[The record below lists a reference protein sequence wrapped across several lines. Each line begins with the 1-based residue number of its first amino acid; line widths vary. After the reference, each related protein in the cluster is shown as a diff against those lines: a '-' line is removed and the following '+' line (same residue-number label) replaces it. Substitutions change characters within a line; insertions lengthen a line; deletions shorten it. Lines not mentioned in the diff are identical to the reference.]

1 MKSIKA
7 TISLLLLSSV
17 SAIAADLPSIKSAP
31 VAAPAPIWTGFYAGL
46 NAGGTWVNNNDL
58 NTSTQLLIP
67 NPDTASLFTAKVLSG
82 PRDLSNSLG
91 FIGGGQI
98 GYNWQVPV
106 SGFQILT
113 GIEADIQGVA
123 GANGNSNF
131 WSYNAN
137 AHYGTANFPN
147 FENNGYSNTTN
158 IQSKSSLNWL
168 GTVRGRLGFL
178 LTSSLVVYGTGG
190 LAYGGYDLTIKN
202 FINSED
208 IELDTD
214 YHFLV
219 SGRSGN
225 PKTMLGWTAG
235 GGAEWMFMPNF
246 SFKAEYLFYDL
257 GNTGNMLFNDAYGYG
272 TAAGIFSRISV
283 TNFSQRVNGNIVRAG
298 MNYHF
303 NFANALP
310 VVAKY

>member
-1 MKSIKA
+1 MKTLKA
-7 TISLLLLSSV
+7 AISLLLMSSI

-46 NAGGTWVNNNDL
+46 NAGGAWVNNNDL
-58 NTSTQLLIP
+58 NTSTQLLYP
-67 NPDTASLFTAKVLSG
+67 NQTTAGLYTAKILSG

-106 SGFQILT
+106 SGFNVVA
-113 GIEADIQGVA
+113 GIETDIQGAA
-123 GANGNSNF
+123 GANGDLNF
-131 WSYNAN
+131 WSFNPNAQN
-137 AHYGTANFPN
+137 GSQ
-147 FENNGYSNTTN
+147 NNNSFSNTTN
-158 IQSKSSLNWL
+158 IQSNSSLNWL
-168 GTVRGRLGFL
+168 GTVRGRLGYL
-178 LTSSLVVYGTGG
+178 VTPSLFVYGTGG
-190 LAYGGYDLTIKN
+190 LAYGGYDLGIKN

-208 IELDTD
+208 ASPTN

-225 PKTMLGWTAG
+225 PKTMVGWTAG
-235 GGAEWMFMPNF
+235 GGVEWMFLSNW
-246 SFKAEYLFYDL
+246 SLKTEYLFYDL
-257 GNTGNMLFNDAYGYG
+257 GNTGNMFFNDAYGYAD
-272 TAAGIFSRISV
+272 AAGLFSRISV
-283 TNFSQRVNGNIVRAG
+283 TNFSQRVNGNIIRAG

-303 NFANALP
+303 NFASAP

>member
-1 MKSIKA
+1 MKTLKA
-7 TISLLLLSSV
+7 ALSLLLLSSI

-58 NTSTQLLIP
+58 NTSTQLLYP
-67 NPDTASLFTAKVLSG
+67 NQTTAGLYTAKILSG

-106 SGFQILT
+106 SGFNVVA
-113 GIEADIQGVA
+113 GIETDIQGAA
-123 GANGNSNF
+123 GANGDLNF
-131 WSYNAN
+131 WSFNPNAQN
-137 AHYGTANFPN
+137 GSQ
-147 FENNGYSNTTN
+147 NNNSFSNTTN
-158 IQSKSSLNWL
+158 IQSNSSLNWL
-168 GTVRGRLGFL
+168 GTVRGRLGYL
-178 LTSSLVVYGTGG
+178 VTPSLFVYGTGG
-190 LAYGGYDLTIKN
+190 LAYGGYDIGIKN

-208 IELDTD
+208 ASPTN

-225 PKTMLGWTAG
+225 PKTMVGWTAG
-235 GGAEWMFMPNF
+235 GGVEWMFLSNW
-246 SFKAEYLFYDL
+246 SLKTEYLFYDL
-257 GNTGNMLFNDAYGYG
+257 GNTGNMFFNDAYGYAD
-272 TAAGIFSRISV
+272 AAGLFSRISV
-283 TNFSQRVNGNIVRAG
+283 TNFSQRVNGNIIRAG

-303 NFANALP
+303 NFASAP

>member
-1 MKSIKA
+1 MKTLKA
-7 TISLLLLSSV
+7 AISLLLMSSI

-46 NAGGTWVNNNDL
+46 NAGGAWVNNNDL
-58 NTSTQLLIP
+58 NTSTQLLYP
-67 NPDTASLFTAKVLSG
+67 NQTTAGLYTAKILSG

-98 GYNWQVPV
+98 GYNWQISI
-106 SGFQILT
+106 SGFNVVAGFET
-113 GIEADIQGVA
+113 DIQGVA
-123 GANGNSNF
+123 GANGNLNF
-131 WSYNAN
+131 WSYNPN
-137 AHYGTANFPN
+137 AQYGSQ
-147 FENNGYSNTTN
+147 NNNSFSNTTN
-158 IQSKSSLNWL
+158 IQSNSSLNWL
-168 GTVRGRLGFL
+168 GTVRGRLGYL
-178 LTSSLVVYGTGG
+178 LTPSLLVYGMGG
-190 LAYGGYDLTIKN
+190 LAYGGYDLSIKN

-208 IELDTD
+208 ASPTN

-225 PKTMLGWTAG
+225 PKTMVGWTVG
-235 GGAEWMFMPNF
+235 GGAEWMFMPNM
-246 SFKAEYLFYDL
+246 SLKAEYLFYDL
-257 GNTGNMLFNDAYGYG
+257 GNTGNMFFNDAYGYAD
-272 TAAGIFSRISV
+272 AAGLFSRISV
-283 TNFSQRVNGNIVRAG
+283 TNFSQRVNGNIIRAG

>member
-1 MKSIKA
+1 MKTLKA
-7 TISLLLLSSV
+7 AISLLLMSSI
-17 SAIAADLPSIKSAP
+17 SAIAAGLPSIKSAP

-58 NTSTQLLIP
+58 NTSTQLLYP
-67 NPDTASLFTAKVLSG
+67 NQTTAGLYTAKILSG

-106 SGFQILT
+106 SGFNVVA
-113 GIEADIQGVA
+113 GIETDIQGAA
-123 GANGNSNF
+123 GANGDLNF
-131 WSYNAN
+131 WSFNPNAQN
-137 AHYGTANFPN
+137 GSQ
-147 FENNGYSNTTN
+147 NNNSFSNTTN
-158 IQSKSSLNWL
+158 IQSNSSLNWL
-168 GTVRGRLGFL
+168 GTVRGRLGYL
-178 LTSSLVVYGTGG
+178 VTPSLFVYGTGG
-190 LAYGGYDLTIKN
+190 LAYGGYDIGIKN

-208 IELDTD
+208 ASPTN

-225 PKTMLGWTAG
+225 PKTMVGWTAG
-235 GGAEWMFMPNF
+235 GGVEWMFLSNW
-246 SFKAEYLFYDL
+246 SLKTEYLFYDL
-257 GNTGNMLFNDAYGYG
+257 GNTGNMFFNDAYGYAD
-272 TAAGIFSRISV
+272 AAGLFSRISV
-283 TNFSQRVNGNIVRAG
+283 TNFSQRANGNIIRAG

-303 NFANALP
+303 NFASAP